1 MAGLEGSASL
11 VPGGAG
17 FVGSNLVRKL
27 VSSGAR
33 QVHIVDSLLSAERV
47 NVPDNPAVRF
57 TEASIT
63 DDGLLQSLKDQYD
76 FIFHLATYHGNQSS
90 IHDPLADHA
99 NNTLTTLK
107 LYETVKAYSR
117 LKKVVYSSAGCSVAE
132 KTFGAATAT
141 EETDLVSLVQ
151 DSPYSMS
158 KIFGEFYS
166 NYYFKQHQ
174 LPVVRA
180 RFQNVYGPGEI
191 LGAGKWRGTPA
202 TVWRNVTP
210 TFVYKALNG
219 EPLPLENEGVATRDF
234 IYVGDVVDGLIAC
247 ALRGRAGEAYNIAS
261 GKETSIRDLAEKINR
276 LTGNGAGIRLLP
288 RRSWDTSGKRF
299 GSTAKA
305 SRDLGFRATVALDEG
320 LQVTVRW
327 TRDHLPLIRETIAK
341 HAHRLAP

>member
-1 MAGLEGSASL
+1 
-11 VPGGAG
+11 
-17 FVGSNLVRKL
+17 
-27 VSSGAR
+27 
-33 QVHIVDSLLSAERV
+33 
-47 NVPDNPAVRF
+47 
-57 TEASIT
+57 
-63 DDGLLQSLKDQYD
+63 
-76 FIFHLATYHGNQSS
+76 LATYHGNQSS
-90 IHDPLADHA
+90 IHDPIADHE

-107 LYETVKAYSR
+107 LYETIRKFSR

-132 KTFGAATAT
+132 KTFADARAT
-141 EETDLVSLVQ
+141 EETDLVAIWQ

-166 NYYFKQHQ
+166 AYYFKQHG

-210 TFVYKALNG
+210 TFIYKALMK
-219 EPLPLENEGVATRDF
+219 ESLPLENDGIATRDF
-234 IYVGDVVDGLIAC
+234 IYVGDVAEGLIAC

-261 GKETSIRDLAEKINR
+261 GTETSIRELAETINR
-276 LTGNGAGIRLLP
+276 LTGNDAGVHLLP

-305 SRDLGFRATVALDEG
+305 LRDLHFKAEIGLDDG
-320 LQVTVRW
+320 LQTTIPW
-327 TRDHLPLIRETIAK
+327 TRDHLALIGRAIAK
-341 HAHRLAP
+341 HAHRLAA